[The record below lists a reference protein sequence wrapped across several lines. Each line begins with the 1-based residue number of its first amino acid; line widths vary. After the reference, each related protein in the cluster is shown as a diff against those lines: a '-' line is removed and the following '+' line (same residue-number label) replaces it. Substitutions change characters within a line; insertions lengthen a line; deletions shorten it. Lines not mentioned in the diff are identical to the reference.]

1 MPRFLVPKR
10 SGEHRAA
17 CIALYRALLTQCA
30 AVPISDDK
38 RSALRNI
45 ARNKFRANREL
56 HSTRLLKLGFH
67 AGYEAL
73 GLLDASASGD
83 TAATTKIDTLLSKT
97 PARLTRPPKKP
108 TAKSRKPTPDH
119 LPPEAKTLDVCPRPT
134 VSGIRGVPKLVNA
147 GGVPIL
153 RFKKPQ
159 PSGLSRLIKD
169 KIQQRQD
176 MFDRINAMQDIWIP
190 LAEAEDA
197 WDGILKERFGVTDTQ
212 SQGLDSDE
220 PGWSDVMRQTV
231 EQSFEWYDA
240 QKEKVRNTAIRMQDI
255 IDQEIELVRQE
266 KAVRAEKRRGEKLA
280 RRAER
285 RRLAASSS
293 EKALD
298 RETVEAQVGH

>member
-1 MPRFLVPKR
+1 MPIANPT
-10 SGEHRAA
+10 EHFVAFVRRTDFSAEPRVNLWA
-17 CIALYRALLTQCA
+17 FPRECIALYRALLTQCA

-56 HSTRLLKLGFH
+56 HKTHRQV
-67 AGYEAL
+67 
-73 GLLDASASGD
+73 
-83 TAATTKIDTLLSKT
+83 SKT
-97 PARLTRPPKKP
+97 HTRPP
-108 TAKSRKPTPDH
+108 
-119 LPPEAKTLDVCPRPT
+119 PPEAKTLDVCPRPT

-255 IDQEIELVRQE
+255 IDQEIEL
-266 KAVRAEKRRGEKLA
+266 GEKLA

-285 RRLAASSS
+285 RRLAVSSS